1 MFLQKK
7 AAEIEELIKQAK
19 AATSKKEDEAID
31 TKDVEDEINKALG
44 LGADK
49 EKDTVPTDETAL
61 ETAEEPTGDVEQ
73 GIDAKN
79 NPLAAIIDYCKKGMY
94 GDAVKIVVEYADKN
108 EFGVSQTIQ
117 SWTSK
122 IEEAL
127 GPDTAQAFSAAVRE
141 GMTQSVNNDKQEL
154 KAEKKQQEQAAT
166 GTDVPEAADG
176 VPGATSDED
185 LQNALADL
193 PTSENPTEGNAA
205 GDVGSEF
212 MAGSE
217 EEKLTPE
224 TTGKDPIGDDKTAS
238 LFDYLTKTAYDVN
251 ELAGMPATE
260 EPVASPAADEAV
272 FDEAKATYQEYVEK
286 GVDCDAAKLASDMAA
301 LGFTIDEAT
310 AQKAIDEVKNEQ
322 PSDLGDKVQDMDK
335 LIAGANA
342 YQPEASAEDALLEVA
357 KSAASAADFLEK
369 IATVNKVAKPLDE
382 ASGSPEHP
390 GKKLFNGDKV
400 SYTNGDQQYF
410 PGQKVFQERKGG
422 NAPVESVHNVAGKP
436 DVDVYNPQVS
446 KKNVTSITDAKGGT
460 IAFMQPI
467 KLDEPTHLE
476 AGFDYNGIVTGEIQ
490 RTKDTKEKLAGAGHK
505 TVDYLDKIDELADKK
520 KVSGDLPG
528 AKASANPKLSKKAVS
543 INSEDFKLALDVEKS
558 KAESAV
564 SEFMD
569 MSDEDKSANA
579 RKVWLAIWRY
589 YHTAQNGV
597 TFLDAAKTR
606 REILKGMSNGTTTTG
621 LSDKEQELMDVCNKA
636 IEHASSLMEKLKDAG
651 YDDPERTATNSML
664 TDTENPDG
672 TPTPPD
678 EETDQLMQET
688 QEILTKKNNPFIGNG
703 GMPGHAG
710 FDFTGF
716 TKTAEEVAAQG
727 SGTIGTDTTAAVG
740 KPEEG
745 KKRELSDEQLVAA
758 QSDIKD
764 RDSSLD
770 AAK

>member
-19 AATSKKEDEAID
+19 AATAKKEDEEID

-44 LGADK
+44 LGDDK
-49 EKDTVPTDETAL
+49 AENVDQAAETASSI
-61 ETAEEPTGDVEQ
+61 AVEPTGDVEQ

-122 IEEAL
+122 VEEAL

-166 GTDVPEAADG
+166 GTDIPEAADG
-176 VPGATSDED
+176 VPGATSNED
-185 LQNALADL
+185 LQNALSDL
-193 PTSENPTEGNAA
+193 PTAENPTEGNAA

-260 EPVASPAADEAV
+260 DPAAAPAVDESV

-286 GVDCDAAKLASDMAA
+286 GVDCDAAKLASDLAA
-301 LGFTIDEAT
+301 LGFTIDKAT
-310 AQKAIDEVKNEQ
+310 AQKAIDEVVDEQ
-322 PSDLGDKVQDMDK
+322 PSDLSAKVNQMDK

-400 SYTNGDQQYF
+400 SYTNGKQQYF
-410 PGQKVFQERKGG
+410 PGQKHYQERKNG
-422 NAPVESVHNVAGKP
+422 NPPVESVHNVAGKP

-476 AGFDYNGIVTGEIQ
+476 AGFDYTGIVTGELQ
-490 RTKDTKEKLAGAGHK
+490 KTKETKEKLAGAGHK
-505 TVDYLDKIDELADKK
+505 TVDYLDSIDKLSDKE
-520 KVSGDLPG
+520 KVAGDLPG
-528 AKASANPKLSKKAVS
+528 AKASAKSGLSKKASLPIGMKRKAALQFIKKVAEGEELPEGS
-543 INSEDFKLALDVEKS
+543 ISEEDAKLTEEGDKWFENPTINIDLLSDTAQYILQLACEKS
-558 KAESAV
+558 KFAV
-564 SEFMD
+564 GSPEYKKILEEGRSQIVQLNKYLDDAVAANNANPTDIAKEALANYKDFVRTFCM
-569 MSDEDKSANA
+569 EKFYNTKSA
-579 RKVWLAIWRY
+579 
-589 YHTAQNGV
+589 G
-597 TFLDAAKTR
+597 FSFSG
-606 REILKGMSNGTTTTG
+606 LK
-621 LSDKEQELMDVCNKA
+621 
-636 IEHASSLMEKLKDAG
+636 
-651 YDDPERTATNSML
+651 
-664 TDTENPDG
+664 
-672 TPTPPD
+672 
-678 EETDQLMQET
+678 
-688 QEILTKKNNPFIGNG
+688 
-703 GMPGHAG
+703 
-710 FDFTGF
+710 
-716 TKTAEEVAAQG
+716 KTAEEVSAQS
-727 SGTIGTDTTAAVG
+727 SGTIGTDATAAVG
-740 KPEEG
+740 KPED
-745 KKRELSDEQLVAA
+745 KDKRELSPERLVAA
-758 QSDIKD
+758 QGEIKD
-764 RDSSLD
+764 RDNSLE

>member
-19 AATSKKEDEAID
+19 AATAEKEKEAID

-49 EKDTVPTDETAL
+49 EADAAQAADTASETS
-61 ETAEEPTGDVEQ
+61 TEPAVDAEQ
-73 GIDAKN
+73 GIDAKA

-117 SWTSK
+117 SWTAK
-122 IEEAL
+122 VEEAL

-154 KAEKKQQEQAAT
+154 KAEKKQQEQSAT
-166 GTDVPEAADG
+166 GTDVPAATDG
-176 VPGATSDED
+176 VPGATPDEQLKD
-185 LQNALADL
+185 DAANLSTAK
-193 PTSENPTEGNAA
+193 NPTEGNEA
-205 GDVGSEF
+205 GDIGADF
-212 MAGSE
+212 MAGEE

-224 TTGKDPIGDDKTAS
+224 TTGQDPIGDDLKSKNS

-251 ELAGMPATE
+251 ELAGMPATAE
-260 EPVASPAADEAV
+260 PAAAPAVDEAV
-272 FDEAKATYQEYVEK
+272 IDEAKATYQDYVDK

-301 LGFTIDEAT
+301 AGFTIDEAT
-310 AQKAIDEVKNEQ
+310 AQKAIDEVENEQ
-322 PSDLGDKVQDMDK
+322 PSDLGDKVQNMDK

-446 KKNVTSITDAKGGT
+446 KKHVTSITDAKGGT

-476 AGFDYNGIVTGEIQ
+476 AGFDYTGIVTGELQ
-490 RTKDTKEKLAGAGHK
+490 KTKETKEQLAGAGHK
-505 TVDYLDKIDELADKK
+505 TADYLDKIDKLSDKE
-520 KVSGDLPG
+520 KVAGDLPET
-528 AKASANPKLSKKAVS
+528 KTASAKDGLYKKAIDMNDEENPDTTPVNPDEEFNKELEQNGMSEVDVSKERTSEYMSPGDKIAPELRDRLVRFNELWHQCLEASDAGDSSTATARAQALTSQAEPIRKSLIDMLASYDTPEVTEYVGDIIDRVKSIKNSAQKLLAPQSQTAPALAGAEASAKSGLSKKAS
-543 INSEDFKLALDVEKS
+543 
-558 KAESAV
+558 
-564 SEFMD
+564 
-569 MSDEDKSANA
+569 
-579 RKVWLAIWRY
+579 
-589 YHTAQNGV
+589 
-597 TFLDAAKTR
+597 
-606 REILKGMSNGTTTTG
+606 
-621 LSDKEQELMDVCNKA
+621 
-636 IEHASSLMEKLKDAG
+636 
-651 YDDPERTATNSML
+651 
-664 TDTENPDG
+664 
-672 TPTPPD
+672 
-678 EETDQLMQET
+678 
-688 QEILTKKNNPFIGNG
+688 
-703 GMPGHAG
+703 AG
-710 FDFTGF
+710 FSFSGLK
-716 TKTAEEVAAQG
+716 KTAEEVSAQG
-727 SGTIGTDTTAAVG
+727 SGTIGTDATAAVG
-740 KPEEG
+740 KPEG
-745 KKRELSDEQLVAA
+745 DKKRELSDEQLVAA
-758 QSDIKD
+758 QGDIKD
-764 RDSSLD
+764 RDASLD

>member
-19 AATSKKEDEAID
+19 AATAEKEDEAID

-49 EKDTVPTDETAL
+49 TENVDQASETASDPA
-61 ETAEEPTGDVEQ
+61 TEPTGEAEQ
-73 GIDAKN
+73 GIDAKA

-117 SWTSK
+117 SWTAK
-122 IEEAL
+122 VEEAL

-166 GTDVPEAADG
+166 GTDVPEASDG
-176 VPGATSDED
+176 VPGATPSED
-185 LQNALADL
+185 LQNAMADL
-193 PTSENPTEGNAA
+193 PTEKDPTAGKEA
-205 GDVGSEF
+205 GDVGADF
-212 MAGSE
+212 MGGSE

-251 ELAGMPATE
+251 ELAGMPATAE
-260 EPVASPAADEAV
+260 PAAAPAVDEAV
-272 FDEAKATYQEYVEK
+272 IDEAKATYQDYVDK
-286 GVDCDAAKLASDMAA
+286 GMDCDAAKLASDMAA
-301 LGFTIDEAT
+301 AGFTIDEAT
-310 AQKAIDEVKNEQ
+310 AQKAIDEVVDEQ
-322 PSDLGDKVQDMDK
+322 PADLGAKVNQMDK

-342 YQPEASAEDALLEVA
+342 YQPEASAEDSLLEVA

-476 AGFDYNGIVTGEIQ
+476 AGFDYTGIVTGELQ
-490 RTKDTKEKLAGAGHK
+490 KTKETKEQLAGAGHK
-505 TVDYLDKIDELADKK
+505 TADYLDKIDK
-520 KVSGDLPG
+520 
-528 AKASANPKLSKKAVS
+528 
-543 INSEDFKLALDVEKS
+543 
-558 KAESAV
+558 
-564 SEFMD
+564 
-569 MSDEDKSANA
+569 
-579 RKVWLAIWRY
+579 
-589 YHTAQNGV
+589 
-597 TFLDAAKTR
+597 
-606 REILKGMSNGTTTTG
+606 
-621 LSDKEQELMDVCNKA
+621 LSDKEKVAGDLPKA
-636 IEHASSLMEKLKDAG
+636 IASV
-651 YDDPERTATNSML
+651 T
-664 TDTENPDG
+664 
-672 TPTPPD
+672 
-678 EETDQLMQET
+678 
-688 QEILTKKNNPFIGNG
+688 FNG
-703 GMPGHAG
+703 
-710 FDFTGF
+710 FQ
-716 TKTAEEVAAQG
+716 KTAEEVAAQG
-727 SGTIGTDTTAAVG
+727 SGTVGTDTTSAVG
-740 KPEEG
+740 KPEG
-745 KKRELSDEQLVAA
+745 DKKRELSNEQLVAA
-758 QSDIKD
+758 QKDIND
-764 RDSSLD
+764 RDASID

>member
-19 AATSKKEDEAID
+19 AATAKKEDEAID
-31 TKDVEDEINKALG
+31 TKDIEDEINNALD

-49 EKDTVPTDETAL
+49 AKDTVSTDDTASETA
-61 ETAEEPTGDVEQ
+61 ADPTGDVEQ

-94 GDAVKIVVEYADKN
+94 GDAVKIVVDYADKN

-117 SWTSK
+117 SWTAK
-122 IEEAL
+122 VEEAL

-154 KAEKKQQEQAAT
+154 KAEKKQQEQSAT
-166 GTDVPEAADG
+166 GTEIPEADDG
-176 VPGATSDED
+176 VPGATPDED
-185 LQNALADL
+185 LQNALSDL
-193 PTSENPTEGNAA
+193 PTSENPTAGKEA

-251 ELAGMPATE
+251 ELAGMPATA
-260 EPVASPAADEAV
+260 EPVAAPAVDEAV
-272 FDEAKATYQEYVEK
+272 LDEAKATYQEYVEN
-286 GVDCDAAKLASDMAA
+286 GVDCDASKLASDLAS

-310 AQKAIDEVKNEQ
+310 AQKAIDEVENEQ
-322 PSDLGDKVQDMDK
+322 PSDLGDKVESMDS

-357 KSAASAADFLEK
+357 KSASSAADFLEK

-400 SYTNGDQQYF
+400 SYTNGRQQYF
-410 PGQKVFQERKGG
+410 PGQKHYQERKNG
-422 NAPVESVHNVAGKP
+422 NPPVESVHNVAGKP

-467 KLDEPTHLE
+467 KLDEPTRLE
-476 AGFDYNGIVTGEIQ
+476 AGFDYTGIVTGELQ
-490 RTKDTKEKLAGAGHK
+490 KTRETKEKLAGAGHK
-505 TVDYLDKIDELADKK
+505 TVDYLDSIDKLSDKE
-520 KVSGDLPG
+520 KVAGDLPG
-528 AKASANPKLSKKAVS
+528 AKASAKSYISKRAFPENVGNGNEAGVNQGTGNTDNVDPSQENDGKYNFLSHEDSEVTLEGTPYKVRLHLDVYDGPMW
-543 INSEDFKLALDVEKS
+543 SEDDSQYFKYTLELLENGKTVISADSDGLDG
-558 KAESAV
+558 
-564 SEFMD
+564 D
-569 MSDEDKSANA
+569 
-579 RKVWLAIWRY
+579 
-589 YHTAQNGV
+589 V
-597 TFLDAAKTR
+597 TSYPL
-606 REILKGMSNGTTTTG
+606 I
-621 LSDKEQELMDVCNKA
+621 KA
-636 IEHASSLMEKLKDAG
+636 IEQSNDLPDDRKAELMNALSPFTNNSLLEMHRNVISSGEKV
-651 YDDPERTATNSML
+651 
-664 TDTENPDG
+664 
-672 TPTPPD
+672 
-678 EETDQLMQET
+678 
-688 QEILTKKNNPFIGNG
+688 
-703 GMPGHAG
+703 AG
-710 FDFTGF
+710 FSFSGLK
-716 TKTAEEVAAQG
+716 KTAEEVSAQG
-727 SGTIGTDTTAAVG
+727 SGTVGTDATAAVG
-740 KPEEG
+740 KPENG

-764 RDSSLD
+764 RDSSID